1 MKILNTIQE
10 DNKLIVTVENFP
22 HAQPVFPNNLTE
34 QELQEAVDVWATNQ
48 AEIDSINNGTASP
61 EIIEKHKPQPAFIP
75 EQAIAREAQVFPIN
89 RIIAL
94 APFTYTINEMIRYE
108 NWTQLKQVISGLIQG
123 GVATAEDYEMFNG
136 ILKEQGVDLDLIV

>member
-61 EIIEKHKPQPAFIP
+61 EIIEKHKPKPIFNADI
-75 EQAIAREAQVFPIN
+75 AIAREAQVFPVD
-89 RIIAL
+89 RIIVL